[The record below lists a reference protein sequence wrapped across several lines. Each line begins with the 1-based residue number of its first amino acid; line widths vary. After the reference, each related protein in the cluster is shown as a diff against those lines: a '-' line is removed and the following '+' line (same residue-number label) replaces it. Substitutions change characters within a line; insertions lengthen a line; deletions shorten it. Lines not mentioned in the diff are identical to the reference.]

1 MVMWSLCSLL
11 KAYPALQED
20 YGYTEEEKSRY
31 MPNVKSQD
39 DFRNLI
45 GLHSV
50 NVHPL
55 QKDGMPYIGFE
66 FGCTWDPEH
75 GLGVLMNGN
84 RVVEIGGADT
94 AILLWIAENDA
105 EKP

>member
-1 MVMWSLCSLL
+1 ML
-11 KAYPALQED
+11 
-20 YGYTEEEKSRY
+20 
-31 MPNVKSQD
+31 NVKSQD

-66 FGCTWDPEH
+66 LGCTWDPEH
-75 GLGVLMNGN
+75 GLGVLMHGN

-94 AILLWIAENDA
+94 AILLWIAEKDA